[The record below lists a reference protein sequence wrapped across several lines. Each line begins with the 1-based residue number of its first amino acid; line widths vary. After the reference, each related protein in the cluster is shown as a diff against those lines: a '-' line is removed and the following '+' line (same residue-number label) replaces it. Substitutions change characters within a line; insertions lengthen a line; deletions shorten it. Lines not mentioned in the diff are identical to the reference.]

1 MELVLYVFSPA
12 IFLTIIIFILSLY
25 FFKNIK
31 HKYLLSLG
39 VTIIVLIILTFSG
52 FLIDFIDFVLKNIY
66 KFKWTN

>member
-31 HKYLLSLG
+31 YKYLLSLG
-39 VTIIVLIILTFSG
+39 VTIIILIILTFSG
-52 FLIDFIDFVLKNIY
+52 FLINFIDFVLKNIY

>member
-25 FFKNIK
+25 VFKNIK

-39 VTIIVLIILTFSG
+39 VTIIILIILTFSG
-52 FLIDFIDFVLKNIY
+52 ILINFIDFVLKNIY

>member
-31 HKYLLSLG
+31 YKYLLSLG
-39 VTIIVLIILTFSG
+39 VTIIILIILIFSG
-52 FLIDFIDFVLKNIY
+52 FLINFIDFVLKNIY